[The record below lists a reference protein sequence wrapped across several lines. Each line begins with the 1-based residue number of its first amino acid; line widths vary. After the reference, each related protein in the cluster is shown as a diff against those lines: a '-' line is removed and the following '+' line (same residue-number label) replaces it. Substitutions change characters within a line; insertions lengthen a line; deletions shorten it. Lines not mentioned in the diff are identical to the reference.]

1 MFHSIQNKAKHVV
14 DTYRWWTWTQKA

>member
-1 MFHSIQNKAKHVV
+1 MFHSIQNKAKHV